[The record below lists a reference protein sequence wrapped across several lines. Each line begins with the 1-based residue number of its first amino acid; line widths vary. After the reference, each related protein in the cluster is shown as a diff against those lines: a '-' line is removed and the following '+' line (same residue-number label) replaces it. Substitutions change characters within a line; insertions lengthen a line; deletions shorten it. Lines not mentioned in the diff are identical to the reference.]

1 MKPINFLRQFA
12 GLFML
17 IAVIFAIDW
26 IMPFEVNV
34 GSFYLIAVG
43 YATWRFGPGLGLMT
57 SLVCAGLWVWGDY
70 GTGHR
75 YPHIWMLWGNGVVR
89 LLTNLAAVF
98 AVALY
103 QRMLE
108 AHRRRLVTLE
118 RVLSVCPRC
127 GCVSVNA
134 DGWQKASDFYRKS
147 TQRYTL
153 CPSCAAAHNS
163 DATPN
168 TTRLPDP

>member
-1 MKPINFLRQFA
+1 MKSLNFLRQFA
-12 GLFML
+12 GLFIL
-17 IAVIFAIDW
+17 IAIIFAIDW

-34 GSFYLIAVG
+34 GSFYLIAAG
-43 YATWRFGPGLGLMT
+43 YATWRFGPGVGLMT
-57 SLVCAGLWVWGDY
+57 SLVCTGLWVWGDY

-75 YPHIWMLWGNGVVR
+75 YPQIWMLWGNGVVR

-127 GCVSVNA
+127 GCVGVNA
-134 DGWQKASDFYRKS
+134 DGWHKASDFYRKS

-153 CPSCAAAHNS
+153 CPSCAAAHNN
-163 DATPN
+163 DAPADS
-168 TTRLPDP
+168 TRLPHG